1 MNTWRQRSC
10 LLVVLFCAARVH
22 DFVMLGC
29 PNTPAWM
36 LAYHGSAGAV
46 DLLLLYC
53 APFFISERLCDD
65 IQATCIASIVVNFVG
80 FCAYM
85 AYAPPS
91 YYNALIEGLSY
102 VQFLRLLYMGRFDV
116 DYHWRAM
123 VPGAARVRA

>member
-1 MNTWRQRSC
+1 MNTWRQRAC
-10 LLVVLFCAARVH
+10 LMAVLFLAARVH

-53 APFFISERLCDD
+53 APFFVSERLCDD
-65 IQATCIASIVVNFVG
+65 IQATCIASIAANFVG

-91 YYNALIEGLSY
+91 YYNAFIEGLCY
-102 VQFLRLLYMGRFDV
+102 VQYLRLLYVGRYDA
-116 DYHWRAM
+116 DHHGRAM
-123 VPGAARVRA
+123 VPGALGVRT

>member
-1 MNTWRQRSC
+1 MNTWRQRAF
-10 LLVVLFCAARVH
+10 LLAVLFCAARVH

-65 IQATCIASIVVNFVG
+65 IQATCIASIVTNFVG

-91 YYNALIEGLSY
+91 YYNALIEGLCY
-102 VQFLRLLYMGRFDV
+102 VQYLRLLYVGRYDA
-116 DYHWRAM
+116 DHHGRAV
-123 VPGAARVRA
+123 VPGALGVRA